1 VTTNHVTEAGT
12 VVTRKAAWPTVLA
25 VLSLTVLLT
34 ACGSPA
40 SVLPPIK
47 AHPALKPATSHPV
60 EVVGLHPALTANG
73 ATFTVF
79 PKPLTRRTLYIFI
92 RSGGHHRRRVLVA
105 ISGLGYKWLK
115 RWQVADHLLLL
126 EVAEPSTPHPR
137 SSEYEHILIA
147 VDWKTHRILYQGPV
161 AVTTIAYLDPP
172 WLVKAG
178 PASIIGTRSA
188 VWLLN
193 LRTGLEQS
201 VLLPVGAVA
210 TGEVA
215 NGRVYVQE
223 RVHGRVRQASVPIP
237 KTGWRKFHSIPILTL
252 EAVTPAQQP
261 APVLSGAG
269 RPAEVTGI
277 DPM

>member
-1 VTTNHVTEAGT
+1 M
-12 VVTRKAAWPTVLA
+12 VTRKAAWRTVLA
-25 VLSLTVLLT
+25 LLGLTVLLA
-34 ACGSPA
+34 ACGSPT

-47 AHPALKPATSHPV
+47 VRPALKPATSHPV
-60 EVVGLHPALTANG
+60 EVVGPHPALMASG
-73 ATFTVF
+73 ATFTVY
-79 PKPLTRRTLYIFI
+79 PKPLTRRTLYVFI
-92 RSGGHHRRRVLVA
+92 RPAGQRRRRLLVA

-115 RWQVADHLLLL
+115 RWQAADHLLLL

-147 VDWKTHRILYQGPV
+147 VDWKTRRVLYQGPV

-178 PASIIGTRSA
+178 PASILGNRSA

-201 VLLPVGAVA
+201 VLLPAGAVA
-210 TGEVA
+210 TGEVSH
-215 NGRVYVQE
+215 GRVDVLE
-223 RVHGRVRQASVPIP
+223 RVHGRMQHASVPIP
-237 KTGWRKFHSIPILTL
+237 KTGWRKFHSIPILKL
-252 EAVTPAQQP
+252 EAVTPAPEP

-269 RPAEVTGI
+269 RPAEVTAI